1 VKNIIIKIAACGGGE
16 ALLSARIIFLQ
27 VGAYALTC
35 KKNNSRAHSPS
46 FGGEAAV
53 FFSRSI
59 VKRNGLIF

>member
-27 VGAYALTC
+27 VGAYAPTC
-35 KKNNSRAHSPS
+35 KKIILALIPPS

-53 FFSRSI
+53 FFT
-59 VKRNGLIF
+59 KYCK